1 MKKKYF
7 VFDNIFFEIYFQPD
21 FIFNLK
27 YKTHPT
33 SINIFNK
40 QKIKKKQENINQTN
54 INIIKQFFK

>member
-7 VFDNIFFEIYFQPD
+7 VFDNIFFEIYFYPD

-40 QKIKKKQENINQTN
+40 QKIKKK
-54 INIIKQFFK
+54 